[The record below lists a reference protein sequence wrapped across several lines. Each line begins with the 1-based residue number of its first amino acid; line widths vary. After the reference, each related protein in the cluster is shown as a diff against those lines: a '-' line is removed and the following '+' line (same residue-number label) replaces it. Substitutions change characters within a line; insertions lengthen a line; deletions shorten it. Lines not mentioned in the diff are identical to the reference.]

1 MSNPPCV
8 ADIVQPLAVDDWVS
22 EPGRHQDTSR
32 RQARRYLLAEPSHRY
47 DGVNGSTLRRRP
59 RPLNL
64 RFLSGVLRT
73 RIDGQSSH
81 PQPHFVLPPNLYGD
95 PPVGG
100 TFWFPPP
107 ASQGARPVRVTPAP
121 PARAALKRTSCHER
135 PNAPA
140 RRRRTQAHAGPGIC
154 LTEASQKTVM
164 NRGSS
169 PSQRSNC
176 ARLSMHRYS
185 RRNVEPGLV

>member
-81 PQPHFVLPPNLYGD
+81 PLL
-95 PPVGG
+95 
-100 TFWFPPP
+100 
-107 ASQGARPVRVTPAP
+107 
-121 PARAALKRTSCHER
+121 RTSNTSIVTCSASATDR
-135 PNAPA
+135 SCGRVAVSIGLDTFA
-140 RRRRTQAHAGPGIC
+140 RIPTREELMAGPKAH
-154 LTEASQKTVM
+154 L
-164 NRGSS
+164 
-169 PSQRSNC
+169 
-176 ARLSMHRYS
+176 
-185 RRNVEPGLV
+185 

>member
-1 MSNPPCV
+1 MPNPPCV

-81 PQPHFVLPPNLYGD
+81 PHYFGLQNTSIVTRSASATDRSCGRVAVNIGLD
-95 PPVGG
+95 
-100 TFWFPPP
+100 TF
-107 ASQGARPVRVTPAP
+107 ARIPT
-121 PARAALKRTSCHER
+121 
-135 PNAPA
+135 
-140 RRRRTQAHAGPGIC
+140 RREELMAGPKAH
-154 LTEASQKTVM
+154 LLE
-164 NRGSS
+164 
-169 PSQRSNC
+169 
-176 ARLSMHRYS
+176 
-185 RRNVEPGLV
+185 

>member
-81 PQPHFVLPPNLYGD
+81 PHYFGLQIHRSLPAALPP
-95 PPVGG
+95 PTV
-100 TFWFPPP
+100 
-107 ASQGARPVRVTPAP
+107 
-121 PARAALKRTSCHER
+121 AA
-135 PNAPA
+135 
-140 RRRRTQAHAGPGIC
+140 AG
-154 LTEASQKTVM
+154 
-164 NRGSS
+164 
-169 PSQRSNC
+169 
-176 ARLSMHRYS
+176 
-185 RRNVEPGLV
+185 

>member
-64 RFLSGVLRT
+64 RSLSGVLRT
-73 RIDGQSSH
+73 RNRWTE
-81 PQPHFVLPPNLYGD
+81 QPSPLL
-95 PPVGG
+95 
-100 TFWFPPP
+100 
-107 ASQGARPVRVTPAP
+107 
-121 PARAALKRTSCHER
+121 RTSNTSIVTRSASATDRSCCR
-135 PNAPA
+135 VAVSIGLDTFA
-140 RRRRTQAHAGPGIC
+140 RIPTRREELMAGPKGPPSRVIRPRGL
-154 LTEASQKTVM
+154 LTGRDS
-164 NRGSS
+164 
-169 PSQRSNC
+169 
-176 ARLSMHRYS
+176 HD
-185 RRNVEPGLV
+185 EPLAQSAT